1 MRRFRSFLFED
12 LLLTQAIPGFV
23 LAVAW
28 TVMYEI
34 YHEDG
39 SFYTTLMQEVLESD
53 GFFPYFLIMAVLMA
67 VPVGLVVDSV
77 RHVVGEVWLGI
88 PRIRPGTRDPASP
101 LCWIEQATA
110 LPEDLEKRYALYR
123 HAWVTLLTPAKAA
136 GNLALVLLVLMIWS
150 VVKVVRMGG
159 WRVFSPAFL
168 IGMPLVALG
177 LVLALLIR
185 YSTGVAEF
193 HRQVQEFIFPPKE
206 AGRPAPTGNA
216 TPTLSPS
223 PTGAPTVPP
232 PAGKLPEGTSRLRL
246 TMENDRL

>member
-1 MRRFRSFLFED
+1 MRRLRPFLVED

-39 SFYTTLMQEVLESD
+39 SFYTTLMQEILESD
-53 GFFPYFLIMAVLMA
+53 GFFPYFHIMAALMA
-67 VPVGLVVDSV
+67 LPVGLVVDSV
-77 RHVVGEVWLGI
+77 RHVVGEVWLGV
-88 PRIRPGTRDPASP
+88 PRIRPGSRAPASP

-110 LPEDLEKRYALYR
+110 LPKDLETRYVLYR
-123 HAWVTLLTPAKAA
+123 HAWATLFTPAKAA

-150 VVKVVRMGG
+150 VVKIVQMGG
-159 WRVFSPAFL
+159 WHVFSPAFL

-185 YSTGVAEF
+185 YATGVAEF
-193 HRQVQEFIFPPKE
+193 HRQVQGFIFPPKE
-206 AGRPAPTGNA
+206 AA
-216 TPTLSPS
+216 
-223 PTGAPTVPP
+223 
-232 PAGKLPEGTSRLRL
+232 LPEPADDAPRPL
-246 TMENDRL
+246 